1 MTNTTATATNTAANT
16 DTVEIDATKVNRA
29 ATSFAKAW
37 ERSAS
42 SIHSTAQSART
53 LRESGLKGSDIVDTL
68 KAAIAQNHAAEL
80 NISDATRIADM
91 AQAVKISGPAIS
103 QLATALTRAEQ
114 SGLTGQNVKTGTALF
129 YRAALAYVKSADLN
143 EIANAASEL
152 TGANAGILEF
162 VQANIAEQR
171 ELAGAA
177 KRRATAEKTDT
188 DNAVSNETAAE
199 VEQSLKTTK
208 NGAAAFT
215 LAEFL
220 TAAETVASGENDN
233 GKKMIRAVAQQI
245 VAQLAG
251 E

>member
-1 MTNTTATATNTAANT
+1 MSNNTATQTNTDNTAAN
-16 DTVEIDATKVNRA
+16 TVEIDATKVNRA
-29 ATSFAKAW
+29 ATTFAKAW
-37 ERSAS
+37 ERSAA
-42 SIHSTAQSART
+42 SIHATAMSART
-53 LRESGLKGSDIVDTL
+53 LRESGLKGAEIVDTL

-91 AQAVKISGPAIS
+91 AQAVKISNSAIS
-103 QLATALTRAEQ
+103 QLATALNRAEQ

-129 YRAALAYVKSADLN
+129 YRAALSYVKSADLN
-143 EIANAASEL
+143 DIASSAGEL
-152 TGANAGILEF
+152 SGDNAGILEF

-177 KRRATAEKTDT
+177 RRRAQAGKP
-188 DNAVSNETAAE
+188 NADASVSNESAAD

-233 GKKMIRAVAQQI
+233 GAKMVRAIAQQI
-245 VAQLAG
+245 VATLAG
-251 E
+251 

>member
-1 MTNTTATATNTAANT
+1 MTTTTTTTATETAAAEIDTNKVNKAATN
-16 DTVEIDATKVNRA
+16 
-29 ATSFAKAW
+29 FAKGW
-37 ERSAS
+37 ERSAA

-53 LRESGLKGSDIVDTL
+53 LRESGLKGADIVDTL
-68 KAAIAQNHAAEL
+68 KAAIAQNHAVEL

-143 EIANAASEL
+143 EIASAASEL

-188 DNAVSNETAAE
+188 DSAVSNETAAE

-220 TAAETVASGENDN
+220 TAAEIVAADENDN

-251 E
+251 